1 VALQPETVAYILGDA
16 GAASAVGDR
25 AVTLGLGTIAEA
37 REVLLLV
44 SGPAK
49 RDILHRALT
58 GPVGPECPASLLQ
71 RLPRARVFADRD
83 AAGRS

>member
-1 VALQPETVAYILGDA
+1 
-16 GAASAVGDR
+16 VGDR